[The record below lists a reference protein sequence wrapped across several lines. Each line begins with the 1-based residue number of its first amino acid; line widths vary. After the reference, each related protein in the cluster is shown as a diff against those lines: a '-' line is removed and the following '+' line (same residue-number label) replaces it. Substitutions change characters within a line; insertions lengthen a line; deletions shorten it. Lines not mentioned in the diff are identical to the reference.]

1 MISCFSCCGVEW
13 GIWFFYGDVC
23 WLSPTHR
30 IRWRCCARG
39 SAERERDEYPLR
51 NFFAKDGCAGSCDGA
66 INKLCTRLHV
76 AGWLV
81 LRLKFHRTFEHSN
94 GEQRWR
100 FLWANVLRKCGQP
113 RAKPFVRRERYKV
126 ANLFGTKNRTGLRSQ
141 TSERFATNAGPRR
154 HDEQH
159 EREEQHTTR
168 NTIYI
173 ALYKLGV
180 RIELIFISYT

>member
-1 MISCFSCCGVEW
+1 METFADYLQRTGYADDAVLEA
-13 GIWFFYGDVC
+13 VQ
-23 WLSPTHR
+23 R
-30 IRWRCCARG
+30 K
-39 SAERERDEYPLR
+39 RDEYPLR

-94 GEQRWR
+94 AEQRWR

-154 HDEQH
+154 PYT
-159 EREEQHTTR
+159 TTR
-168 NTIYI
+168 PRGAAHHPQHNLHRALQARGTNRINIYFIYI
-173 ALYKLGV
+173 SRLQFQA
-180 RIELIFISYT
+180 RR